1 VIAEVRQ
8 AVDARITS
16 VNKKSK
22 FLKFAKRLIEAKEET
37 DAIGGLDQK
46 IQNVVVEFQVRMV
59 LVRISLSSASVLM
72 RWCRYHRT
80 YASSSMTM
88 ISSRV

>member
-37 DAIGGLDQK
+37 DAIRGLEQK
-46 IQNVVVEFQVRMV
+46 IQNVVVEFQVRIAFAPPF
-59 LVRISLSSASVLM
+59 ISTLF
-72 RWCRYHRT
+72 
-80 YASSSMTM
+80 
-88 ISSRV
+88 

>member
-22 FLKFAKRLIEAKEET
+22 FLKFAKRLIVAKEET
-37 DAIGGLDQK
+37 DAIRGLEQK
-46 IQNVVVEFQVRMV
+46 IQNVVVEFQVRIAFAPPS
-59 LVRISLSSASVLM
+59 ISTLF
-72 RWCRYHRT
+72 
-80 YASSSMTM
+80 
-88 ISSRV
+88 